1 MHKELAISAWVA
13 LVERP
18 CGVAL
23 EVLQAVFQP
32 MEMLQERR
40 RQRVQKR
47 AAGLVVLIK
56 SCLEKEG
63 VDKETLRQ
71 RIILYVIKH
80 DGERLFE
87 EIPSDL
93 WNSLELHIQSPNAAP

>member
-1 MHKELAISAWVA
+1 MEAGKLFSDVYLISK
-13 LVERP
+13 LV
-18 CGVAL
+18 GL
-23 EVLQAVFQP
+23 IAVHLSATP
-32 MEMLQERR
+32 YRWWQERR
-40 RQRVQKR
+40 RQRVRER
-47 AAGLVVLIK
+47 AAGLIVLIK

-80 DGERLFE
+80 GGGRLIE

-93 WNSLELHIQSPNAAP
+93 WDSLGLHIQSPNAAH